1 MIISRPFEPS
11 SDLDLIDLAGRV
23 YYPWNGG
30 ISEDNV
36 YRSLDILIEKK
47 ERIEMDIFNALK
59 HDEFVVHYD
68 LTSSYFER
76 REDND
81 LVLFGY
87 SRDKKRGKEQIVIGL
102 VMADGIPIYYEV
114 WAGNTIDPKIVE
126 STISVLKERFHIGK
140 MILIADRAFG

>member
-59 HDEFVVHYD
+59 PDTAIIHYAGKRKMYI
-68 LTSSYFER
+68 LSNSIEASNILKILKLAYPKM
-76 REDND
+76 RE
-81 LVLFGY
+81 
-87 SRDKKRGKEQIVIGL
+87 S
-102 VMADGIPIYYEV
+102 AH
-114 WAGNTIDPKIVE
+114 T
-126 STISVLKERFHIGK
+126 
-140 MILIADRAFG
+140 